1 MSDQAEVLISQSG
14 GIGKIVLNRPKALN
28 ALTLDMC
35 HAIEGQMRA
44 WATDDTVRAVVVR
57 GAGEKAFCAGGD
69 IRRLADKSSDY
80 PFRFWRDEYR
90 LNGLIKHYPK
100 PYVALVDGISMGG
113 GVGVSAHGSHRVVSE
128 YVMFA
133 MPETGIGLFPDVGG
147 SYVLSRMPG
156 EIGVYLGLT
165 GARLKAA
172 DVMHAGYGT
181 HYVTRDRMDA
191 LEQALAAATDV
202 DAVLAGFATDA
213 GPAPLADLQG
223 AIDRLFAHDTVEA
236 IFAALQAD
244 GSPFAT
250 ETLETL
256 RHKSPFSL
264 KLTLRQIREG
274 RALSFDDCMRMEWR
288 MASRI
293 PETED
298 FYEGVRAVII
308 DKDHAPKWQPASL
321 DGVTE
326 AMIARH
332 FAPKPGDELELN

>member
-1 MSDQAEVLISQSG
+1 MSDQAEVLISRHG

-28 ALTLDMC
+28 ALTLEMC
-35 HAIEGQMRA
+35 HVIEAQMRE
-44 WATDDTVRAVVVR
+44 WAGDDAVRAVVVR

-90 LNGLIKHYPK
+90 LNALIKHYPK

-156 EIGVYLGLT
+156 EIGIYLGLT

-191 LEQALAAATDV
+191 LEAALAEASDV
-202 DAVLAGFATDA
+202 DAVLTGFATEA
-213 GPAPLADLQG
+213 GPAPLAELQG

-250 ETLETL
+250 ETLATL
-256 RHKSPFSL
+256 KQKSPFSL

-293 PETED
+293 PETQD

-308 DKDHAPKWQPASL
+308 DKDHSPKWQPSDL